1 MDKGAD
7 NDGNPGVRPIGI
19 GEALRRVIGKS
30 VMSILKSDI
39 QKAGG
44 CLQTCSGIRSGIE
57 AAIHATNTAWN
68 LDGTECLLQ
77 VDANNAFNRF
87 NMKVAL
93 HNIQEVCPPL
103 VTFLYNHYQSAAPLF
118 ANDNKQQ
125 EMFLSE
131 EGCTQGDPTAM
142 SFYALGVK
150 PLVDSLA
157 ECTDK
162 ENCKQAWYA
171 DDSSAT
177 DKLQEIKTGGITLIC
192 LATSLDIIQKPAN
205 LSLFLKMSL

>member
-1 MDKGAD
+1 MF
-7 NDGNPGVRPIGI
+7 
-19 GEALRRVIGKS
+19 
-30 VMSILKSDI
+30 
-39 QKAGG
+39 
-44 CLQTCSGIRSGIE
+44 
-57 AAIHATNTAWN
+57 TASRC
-68 LDGTECLLQ
+68 GY
-77 VDANNAFNRF
+77 NAFNRL
-87 NMKVAL
+87 NRKVAL

-125 EMFLSE
+125 ELFLSE
-131 EGCTQGDPTAM
+131 EGCAQGDPTAR

-177 DKLQEIKTGGITLIC
+177 DKLQEIKNWWHNLNLLGHKFGYYPKASKSILILKDESLMPQALELFSDCNIQITCEGQRHLGAVVGSEDLRI
-192 LATSLDIIQKPAN
+192 
-205 LSLFLKMSL
+205 FM